1 MYTNDGNSV
10 LSQSYKKS
18 LLEDVPARA
27 ITSQLED
34 CGFRFFC
41 FVNFSKIGLK
51 THSTMAML
59 SRSVLRLT
67 GVLRAQPA
75 FAVAKR
81 MVTTDL
87 SLEDEKAQFPSPPRR
102 ALLYL
107 PGTLKLN
114 KNTHSIY
121 TLATDCCTWSY
132 RQCTDVRWCY
142 AVFLTVNQ
150 NHAGKGVPKIPPL
163 THLLISNRRRQRKV
177 YKEGIGS

>member
-1 MYTNDGNSV
+1 M

-27 ITSQLED
+27 ITRKAGRTAVS
-34 CGFRFFC
+34 GFLKLW
-41 FVNFSKIGLK
+41 VK

-142 AVFLTVNQ
+142 AVFVTVNQ

>member
-1 MYTNDGNSV
+1 MVCS
-10 LSQSYKKS
+10 
-18 LLEDVPARA
+18 
-27 ITSQLED
+27 
-34 CGFRFFC
+34 
-41 FVNFSKIGLK
+41 NFSKIGLK

-107 PGTLKLN
+107 PGTLKLK
-114 KNTHSIY
+114 KNIFNLYSCHGLLHLVIQAVYGCTVVLCGVLDGKSKPCGQRGAKNPAFNSSSY
-121 TLATDCCTWSY
+121 FKSQATAKSLQRRHWI
-132 RQCTDVRWCY
+132 
-142 AVFLTVNQ
+142 LT
-150 NHAGKGVPKIPPL
+150 
-163 THLLISNRRRQRKV
+163 
-177 YKEGIGS
+177 

>member
-1 MYTNDGNSV
+1 M

-142 AVFLTVNQ
+142 AVFVTVNQ